1 MSLKSF
7 ADLGVS
13 RVVVDALRARDIHD
27 PFAIQDLVIPDVLAG
42 HDVLAKSPTGSGKT
56 LAFAVPM
63 VERLQAT
70 DRRPGGLILAPT
82 RELALQIVDDL
93 SDLARARALSVACVY
108 GGAGI
113 ERQMKLARKA
123 HIIVATPGRLEDIL
137 QRRAITLEHVKILV
151 LDEADRM
158 LDMGFRPAVDRIV
171 AQHAAHA
178 PDAVLLGDARGR
190 RRLDREGLHDRRAPS
205 RVRPAGRPRRPGDR
219 APLHLRAPRGEGRRS
234 SSTSCATRRA
244 A

>member
-1 MSLKSF
+1 MSVQSF

-13 RVVVDALRARDIHD
+13 RVVADALAERGISQ
-27 PFAIQDLVIPDVLAG
+27 PFAIQSMVVPDVLAG

-82 RELALQIVDDL
+82 RELALQIVGDL

-123 HIIVATPGRLEDIL
+123 HIVVATPG
-137 QRRAITLEHVKILV
+137 
-151 LDEADRM
+151 
-158 LDMGFRPAVDRIV
+158 
-171 AQHAAHA
+171 
-178 PDAVLLGDARGR
+178 
-190 RRLDREGLHDRRAPS
+190 
-205 RVRPAGRPRRPGDR
+205 
-219 APLHLRAPRGEGRRS
+219 
-234 SSTSCATRRA
+234 
-244 A
+244 